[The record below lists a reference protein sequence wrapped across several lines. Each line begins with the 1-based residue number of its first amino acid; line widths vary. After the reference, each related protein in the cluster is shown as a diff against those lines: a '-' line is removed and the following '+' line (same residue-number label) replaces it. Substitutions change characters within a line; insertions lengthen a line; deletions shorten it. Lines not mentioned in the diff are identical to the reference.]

1 MVYEGE
7 YVNDVKHGTGKY
19 IWPDGR
25 IYDGEWSQGKRWG
38 KATYVNSGGERR
50 EGIWKDDKLER
61 WCDTSADAQ

>member
-7 YVNDVKHGTGKY
+7 YVNDVKHGQGKY

-61 WCDTSADAQ
+61 WCDQPENNA